1 MTEEKDLTVKEL
13 YDLLEPLLDEYGDL
27 EVVVSYD
34 SGLVVTPIQNKLPMV
49 DLQPMR
55 KYSKVRFE
63 GY

>member
-1 MTEEKDLTVKEL
+1 MAKKDLTVREL

-27 EVVVSYD
+27 EVVVGYD
-34 SGLVVTPIQNKLPMV
+34 SGLVVTSIQNKLPMV

>member
-1 MTEEKDLTVKEL
+1 MTEKKDLTVREL

-34 SGLVVTPIQNKLPMV
+34 SGIVVTSIQNKLPRV

-55 KYSKVRFE
+55 KYSKVRLE

>member
-1 MTEEKDLTVKEL
+1 MTEKDLTVKEL
-13 YDLLEPLLDEYGDL
+13 YELLEPLLEDFGDL

-34 SGLVVTPIQNKLPMV
+34 SGLVVTPIKNKLPMV

-55 KYSKVRFE
+55 KYSRVKFE

>member
-1 MTEEKDLTVKEL
+1 MTGKKDLTVKEL
-13 YDLLEPLLDEYGDL
+13 YDLLEPLVDEYGDL

-34 SGLVVTPIQNKLPMV
+34 SGLVVTPIKNKLPM
-49 DLQPMR
+49 LELSPMR

>member
-1 MTEEKDLTVKEL
+1 MTGKKDLTVKEL
-13 YDLLEPLLDEYGDL
+13 YDLLEPLVDEYGDL

-34 SGLVVTPIQNKLPMV
+34 GGLVVTSIKNKLPIV

-55 KYSKVRFE
+55 KYSRVIFE